1 LSLALWASAIVAFA
15 NIAMTLLLLA
25 VYIGTYRRIR
35 SSFTLG
41 LVLFGVFFVILS
53 LSILVFW
60 LFLFQNVNVSSA
72 TTLVDQASFYM
83 LLVNVGEALA
93 ISNLLGNRKPFDSSK
108 EARLYLPM
116 QYGKNP
122 AKSGKTVKCDSR
134 QESPEIY

>member
-1 LSLALWASAIVAFA
+1 
-15 NIAMTLLLLA
+15 MTLVLLA

-41 LVLFGVFFVILS
+41 LVLFGSFFVILN

-60 LFLFQNVNVSSA
+60 LFLFQNTNVSSA

-93 ISNLLGNRKPFDSSK
+93 ISNLLRVTWK
-108 EARLYLPM
+108 
-116 QYGKNP
+116 
-122 AKSGKTVKCDSR
+122 
-134 QESPEIY
+134 

>member
-1 LSLALWASAIVAFA
+1 LSIALWASAIVAFA
-15 NIAMTLLLLA
+15 NIAMTVLLLA
-25 VYIGTYRRIR
+25 IYVGTYRRIR

-41 LVLFGVFFVILS
+41 LVLFGSFFVILN

-93 ISNLLGNRKPFDSSK
+93 ISNLLRVTWK
-108 EARLYLPM
+108 
-116 QYGKNP
+116 
-122 AKSGKTVKCDSR
+122 
-134 QESPEIY
+134 